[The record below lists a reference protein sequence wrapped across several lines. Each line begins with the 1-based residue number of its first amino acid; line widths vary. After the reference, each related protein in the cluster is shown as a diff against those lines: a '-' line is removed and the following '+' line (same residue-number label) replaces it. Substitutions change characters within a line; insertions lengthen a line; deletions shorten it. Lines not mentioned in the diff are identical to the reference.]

1 MGTWPA
7 KKGPQRAC
15 SVGQDWRSWL
25 PAEKDDAFG
34 TAVAQLERC
43 YAMLSVTLNEA
54 FELRDNGGLIHA
66 REQVGICADL
76 FDLLAVRLLAA
87 LRAMEEHGRHFGTLP
102 NVAALNPDFFR
113 GETAQRNAR
122 KNTIVSKLLFSA
134 RSSLFHKLRSLADT
148 VEDLQGEFRE
158 ATEEIADGAST
169 QPGARWQALDI
180 LHYDLNTCLREAMVM
195 LKSFLCALPSEE
207 MQLFQQKLKAPASP
221 AVYHRRA
228 TLFRRK

>member
-1 MGTWPA
+1 
-7 KKGPQRAC
+7 
-15 SVGQDWRSWL
+15 
-25 PAEKDDAFG
+25 
-34 TAVAQLERC
+34 
-43 YAMLSVTLNEA
+43 MLSVTLNEA

-134 RSSLFHKLRSLADT
+134 RSSLFHKLRSLTDS
-148 VEDLQGEFRE
+148 VEALQGEFQE
-158 ATEEIADGAST
+158 ECEEIAEGDKN
-169 QPGARWQALDI
+169 
-180 LHYDLNTCLREAMVM
+180 H
-195 LKSFLCALPSEE
+195 
-207 MQLFQQKLKAPASP
+207 PAS
-221 AVYHRRA
+221 R
-228 TLFRRK
+228 